1 MGDFCSQNKEII
13 TDANYKLDFGSASTS
28 NKSSLPNSGSGFSA
42 STIDTTTGLVKQ
54 DAIDAWVV
62 TLLSRSNATAPGGI
76 GGMTTDTDP
85 AEAFASSA
93 TRLRTSISN
102 EYCYYYVRYMYA
114 LQKVLLLAATSGMQL
129 ATNADYNSK
138 KQTAVSLNGKLNQLL
153 QIMQGIVGSRA
164 SSLSDYYGTTT
175 GVNAVN
181 EDLDD
186 ARKSLVGHM
195 SKLQN
200 NNLQSDIRGSMID
213 YSLEKNKSSTNLLA
227 IYGFMNIVAVGML
240 YYLYRNSK
248 A

>member
-1 MGDFCSQNKEII
+1 
-13 TDANYKLDFGSASTS
+13 
-28 NKSSLPNSGSGFSA
+28 
-42 STIDTTTGLVKQ
+42 
-54 DAIDAWVV
+54 
-62 TLLSRSNATAPGGI
+62 
-76 GGMTTDTDP
+76 
-85 AEAFASSA
+85 
-93 TRLRTSISN
+93 
-102 EYCYYYVRYMYA
+102 MYA

-138 KQTAVSLNGKLNQLL
+138 KQIAVSLNGKLNQLL

-200 NNLQSDIRGSMID
+200 NNLQSDISGSMID